1 MGNAVYHLVAIAVGA
16 VVGVLGVALHVGVER
31 FSAAW
36 PAFLDTTLGL
46 DGLPLYAAAALVA
59 VTMTL
64 VSLWLV
70 RNFAPE
76 ASGSGVP
83 EIEGAMEGLRQVRWH
98 RVLPVKFVGGFLS
111 LSSGMVLGREG
122 PTIHIGASV
131 AKAASDLMKWQSEDM
146 RAMLAAGGAAGLA
159 AAFNAP
165 LAAVLFVIEETRRQF
180 PYSARSYIAVVLASI
195 ASAIVT
201 ETLTGNR
208 PYMLLEASAIPY
220 GWLPAFLVLGV
231 ILGAV
236 GVGFNHTLVWSLDH
250 VRRLGE
256 RRSYYI
262 FPTAVGLVVGV
273 LVFVR
278 PEATQG
284 GELLAVQLTR
294 EGLPLA
300 MLAFI
305 VLLRFVMTMASYSTG
320 VAGGIFAPILALAT
334 TIGLCYGTAIESVT
348 ALPEHGHA
356 AFAIAAMSGL
366 FASTI
371 GAPMV
376 GMVLVLELTGAYSV
390 LVPVMITAIF
400 SNMTSQA
407 LGGRPIYEILLER
420 TLAIEAAAR
429 AAAAPR

>member
-1 MGNAVYHLVAIAVGA
+1 MSNVPYHAVAILVGA
-16 VVGVLGVALHVGVER
+16 IVGVLGSGLHVGVET
-31 FSAAW
+31 FTAAW
-36 PAFLDTTLGL
+36 PAFLHGTLQL
-46 DGLPLYAAAALVA
+46 DGVALYAAGALVA
-59 VTMTL
+59 AAMTL
-64 VSLWLV
+64 TALWLV
-70 RNFAPE
+70 RRFAPE

-83 EIEGAMEGLRQVRWH
+83 EIEGAMEGLREVRWH
-98 RVLPVKFVGGFLS
+98 RVLPVKFVGGFLA

-131 AKAASDLMKWQSEDM
+131 AKAASDLMKWPSEDM

-180 PYSARSYIAVVLASI
+180 PYSSRSYIAVVLASI

-201 ETLTGNR
+201 EYLTGNR

-220 GWLPAFLVLGV
+220 GWLPAFMVLGAM
-231 ILGAV
+231 LGVV
-236 GVGFNHTLVWSLDH
+236 GVVFNRTLVWSLDH
-250 VRRLGE
+250 VRRLGQ
-256 RRSYYI
+256 RTSFYI
-262 FPTAVGLVVGV
+262 FPAVVGLVVGV
-273 LVFVR
+273 LIFVR

-284 GELLAVQLTR
+284 GELLAVQLTK

-300 MLAFI
+300 MLAVI

-376 GMVLVLELTGAYSV
+376 GMVLVLELTGAYAV

-400 SNMTSQA
+400 SNMTSLA
-407 LGGRPIYEILLER
+407 LRGRPIYEILLER
-420 TLAIEAAAR
+420 TLAIEAEGR
-429 AAAAPR
+429 AAASR